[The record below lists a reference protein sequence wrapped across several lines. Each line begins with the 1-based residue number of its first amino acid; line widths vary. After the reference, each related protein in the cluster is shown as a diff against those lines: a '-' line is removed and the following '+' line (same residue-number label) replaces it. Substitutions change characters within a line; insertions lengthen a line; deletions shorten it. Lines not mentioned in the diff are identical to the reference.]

1 MKLLRLFL
9 CICLIYLLTAASCKK
24 PPYKPDFSNIKGL
37 VIGKETCNTD
47 KSKDFW
53 LLDMTVKP
61 DTPQYG
67 DTLTLN
73 GTTYTNVLKT
83 KQLVEQFKVVGLRV
97 SIDYREISNTK
108 IVTSGCDVAIPVI
121 YQLKELFILNQFE
134 IR

>member
-1 MKLLRLFL
+1 
-9 CICLIYLLTAASCKK
+9 
-24 PPYKPDFSNIKGL
+24 
-37 VIGKETCNTD
+37 
-47 KSKDFW
+47 
-53 LLDMTVKP
+53 MTVKP
-61 DTPQYG
+61 DTPQDG

-108 IVTSGCDVAIPVI
+108 IVTPGCDVAIPVI